1 MENTPLG
8 QPVST
13 FEVNDNDE
21 QIFKL
26 NNIIETL
33 LKDGIR
39 PNQIIIL
46 TNNVDDSSSLK
57 GIKTFANRKLIS
69 TYDREYGRDENC
81 IAHTTINIF
90 KGLESDVIFILDA
103 QNIQEKNNLY
113 TQASRAKHLL
123 YIFSKN
129 I

>member
-8 QPVST
+8 QPVNNI
-13 FEVNDNDE
+13 EVKDNDE
-21 QIFKL
+21 QILKM

-81 IAHTTINIF
+81 IAHTTINVF